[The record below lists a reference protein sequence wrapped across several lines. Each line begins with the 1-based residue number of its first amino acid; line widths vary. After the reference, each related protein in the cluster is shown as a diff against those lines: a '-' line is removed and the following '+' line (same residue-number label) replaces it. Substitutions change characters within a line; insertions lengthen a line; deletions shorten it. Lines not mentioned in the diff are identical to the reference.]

1 MNRIA
6 MTDTE
11 LLIYRHLFLS
21 HLDYVEVHRKDSE
34 YRNMSLRECFLVMF
48 PMQAPSLVTVDGTR
62 LSIQA
67 SKSHYSHTDL
77 YSQKLGIDRCA
88 NIGPWRTYEVLAGNI
103 VKEPDLNWDEYR
115 CWDGIWADI
124 PSRMVA
130 DYLDEH
136 GGITE
141 TYSNGVLTKFSVTED
156 DVIHNSYDYRI
167 QSHVHERTR

>member
-48 PMQAPSLVTVDGTR
+48 PMQAPCLVTVDGTR

-77 YSQKLGIDRCA
+77 YSEKLEIDRNS
-88 NIGPWRTYEVLAGNI
+88 NIGPWRLYEGLAGNI
-103 VKEPDLNWDEYR
+103 IDMPDESWEQYR
-115 CWDGIWADI
+115 CWDGIWSSI

-130 DYLDEH
+130 DYLDVH
-136 GGITE
+136 GGISH
-141 TYSNGVLTKFSVTED
+141 TYSNGVLSHFSVTEN
-156 DVIHNSYDYRI
+156 DVIHNSYDYRLE
-167 QSHVHERTR
+167 SHVHEGNS

>member
-48 PMQAPSLVTVDGTR
+48 PMQAPSLVTEDGTR

-67 SKSHYSHTDL
+67 SKTHYSHSDL
-77 YSQKLGIDRCA
+77 YSQKLDIDRNS
-88 NIGPWRTYEVLAGNI
+88 NIGPWRLYEVLAGNI
-103 VKEPDLNWDEYR
+103 IDMPNESWEQYK
-115 CWDGIWADI
+115 CWDGIWASI

-136 GGITE
+136 GGITD
-141 TYSNGVLTKFSVTED
+141 TYSHGVLSKFSVTEN
-156 DVIHNSYDYRI
+156 DVIHNSYYYRLE
-167 QSHVHERTR
+167 SHVYERNS

>member
-11 LLIYRHLFLS
+11 LLIYRHLLLS
-21 HLDYVEVHRKDSE
+21 HLDYVETHRTDSE
-34 YRNMSLRECFLVMF
+34 YRSLSLRECLLVMF
-48 PMQAPSLVTVDGTR
+48 PMQAPSLVTTDGTR

-67 SKSHYSHTDL
+67 SKGHYSHSDL
-77 YSQKLGIDRCA
+77 YSEKLGIEHRS
-88 NIGPWRTYEVLAGNI
+88 NIGPWRTYEVLGGNI
-103 VKEPDLNWDEYR
+103 IQEPDESWRQY
-115 CWDGIWADI
+115 WSIDGLWSYI

-141 TYSNGVLTKFSVTED
+141 TYSNGVFSSFDVTED
-156 DVIHNSYDYRI
+156 DVIHSSYHYRI
-167 QSHVHERTR
+167 ENHVHERNR

>member
-11 LLIYRHLFLS
+11 LLVYRHLLS
-21 HLDYVEVHRKDSE
+21 YHLDHMEVHRNDTE
-34 YRNMSLRECFLVMF
+34 YKGLSLRECLLVMF
-48 PMQAPSLVTVDGTR
+48 PMQAPSLVTEDGTR

-67 SKSHYSHTDL
+67 SKTHYSHSDL
-77 YSQKLGIDRCA
+77 YSQKLGIDHCS

-103 VKEPDLNWDEYR
+103 IKDPDLNWDEYK
-115 CWDGIWADI
+115 CWDGIWANI

-141 TYSNGVLTKFSVTED
+141 TYSHGVLSKFSVTEN
-156 DVIHNSYDYRI
+156 DVIHNSYYYRLE
-167 QSHVHERTR
+167 SHVYERNS